1 MKKLIFMSVLLTS
14 LVVVPG
20 ISHAQTIQ
28 NSSSISFQSITT
40 TSATISFSLGTDSL
54 GSLIQKRQPLK
65 IKYRA
70 VPAESNSV
78 QTINGTEKELSL
90 QYTVDSTNPLN
101 SVTLTNLQQN
111 KRYAVWVGY
120 QAIRS
125 CVTDTPC
132 TAIYTNY
139 DAAPLFFFTKADPS
153 KVATLTKNLSF
164 QTKSVDVVLLKK
176 YLSAHN
182 YMSSSTSKTF
192 DIPTLVGVIK
202 FQIANNLTTDGTVGS
217 GSRSIIN
224 QWLLQVAQN

>member
-1 MKKLIFMSVLLTS
+1 MFVFALLTS
-14 LVVVPG
+14 LVAVPI
-20 ISHAQTIQ
+20 ISHAQAVQTGPSVSIQ
-28 NSSSISFQSITT
+28 NITT
-40 TSATISFSLGTDSL
+40 SSATLTFVTGTDTL
-54 GSLIQKRQPLK
+54 GSFIGQRQPLK

-70 VPAESNSV
+70 VPTESNSV
-78 QTINGTEKELSL
+78 PTINGTEKELSL
-90 QYTVDSTNPLN
+90 QYTVDSSNPLN
-101 SVTLTNLQQN
+101 PVTLTNLQQN
-111 KRYAVWVGY
+111 KRYAIWFGH

-139 DAAPLFFFTKADPS
+139 DSDPLFFSTKLDPS
-153 KVATLTKNLSF
+153 RVLLLNKNLSF
-164 QTKSVDVVLLKK
+164 QTKSSDVVLLKK

-182 YMSSSTSKTF
+182 FMNSSTSKTF

-224 QWLLQVAQN
+224 QWLVQVAQN